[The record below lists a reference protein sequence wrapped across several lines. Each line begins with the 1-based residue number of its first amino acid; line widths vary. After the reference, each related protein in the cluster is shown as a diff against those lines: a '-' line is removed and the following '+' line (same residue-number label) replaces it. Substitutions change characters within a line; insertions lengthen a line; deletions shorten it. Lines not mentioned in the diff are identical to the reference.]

1 MLNFDLKRSLESS
14 DRDKRIVEQR
24 LSRNWHLLVGVT
36 VASTVGLAI
45 AVAPVISAQL
55 GAVWPWPYTHVVL
68 LGGLVAS
75 VIALVVYLTVQQR
88 RFTEIR
94 REVHNLEADS
104 IERERQNH
112 ARLKALLNI
121 SRMMGSVTN
130 LEEVFKGIMDTCI
143 ELFDGQQASL
153 MMLNSDTDELEVRA
167 ATGHLDI
174 DGVRLARQK
183 VGEGVSGWVAKK
195 RQPLV
200 LGPGSNTDQYPDLKA
215 NVSDMTAALV
225 VPVLLRDELVGV
237 LSIRSRV
244 PGHRYGEE
252 DLQALRVLAENIGT
266 VIRHSEHVEWMRK
279 TVENSREGRLGLP
292 VG

>member
-1 MLNFDLKRSLESS
+1 MLNIDLKRNRSYA
-14 DRDKRIVEQR
+14 DRDKRVVEKR
-24 LSRNWHLLVGVT
+24 LSGNWYLLVGVT

-45 AVAPVISAQL
+45 AVAPGLSAQL
-55 GAVWPWPYTHVVL
+55 GAVWPWPNTHVVL

-75 VIALVVYLTVQQR
+75 VVALAVYLTIQQR
-88 RFTEIR
+88 RFTEVR
-94 REVHNLEADS
+94 ADVQHLETES
-104 IERERQNH
+104 VERERQNR
-112 ARLKALLNI
+112 ARLKALFNI

-130 LEEVFKGIMDTCI
+130 LEKVFKGIMDTCI
-143 ELFDGQQASL
+143 ELFDAQQASL
-153 MMLNSDTDELEVRA
+153 MILNTETNELEVRA

-174 DGVRLARQK
+174 EGVRVARRK

-195 RQPLV
+195 RKPLV
-200 LGPGSNTDQYPDLKA
+200 LGPDTNVAQYPDLNA

-225 VPVLLRDELVGV
+225 MPVLLRDELVGV

-244 PGHRYGEE
+244 AGARYGEE

-279 TVENSREGRLGLP
+279 TVEASRGGRLGLP
-292 VG
+292 AS

>member
-1 MLNFDLKRSLESS
+1 MLNFDLKRNLRSP
-14 DRDKRIVEQR
+14 DRDKRVVEQR

-36 VASTVGLAI
+36 VASTVGLVI
-45 AVAPVISAQL
+45 ALAPVLSAQL
-55 GAVWPWPYTHVVL
+55 GAVWPWPNTHVVL

-75 VIALVVYLTVQQR
+75 VVALVVYLTVQQR

-94 REVHNLEADS
+94 GEVQHLETES

-130 LEEVFKGIMDTCI
+130 LEEVFKGIMDTCV
-143 ELFDGQQASL
+143 ELFDAQQASL
-153 MMLNSDTDELEVRA
+153 MMLNSETNELEVRA

-174 DGVRLARQK
+174 EGVRVARRK

-200 LGPGSNTDQYPDLKA
+200 LGPGADMDQYPDLNA

-225 VPVLLRDELVGV
+225 VPVLLRDELIGV

-244 PGHRYGEE
+244 PGDRYGEE
-252 DLQALRVLAENIGT
+252 DVQALRVLAENVGT

-292 VG
+292 IS